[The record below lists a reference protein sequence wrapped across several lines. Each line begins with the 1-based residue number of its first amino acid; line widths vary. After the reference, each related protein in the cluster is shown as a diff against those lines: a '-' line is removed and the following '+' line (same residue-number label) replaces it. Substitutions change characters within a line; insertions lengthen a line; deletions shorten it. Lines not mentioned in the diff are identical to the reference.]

1 MTLKNSRFNSM
12 SKRLSIICL
21 LLLGAGALIWTE
33 VGSLTQVKTKNQL
46 EKIGDECAGIA
57 DNAVATMVAV
67 VEFQKLEIQGRKIHV
82 MRLCMAD
89 NGFQENPSW
98 LEYAKPIAQK
108 RAIQDG
114 LSLDEAL
121 ENLKRTDMMNFKAG
135 NHPLYW
141 RHLP

>member
-98 LEYAKPIAQK
+98 LEYAKPIAQGVSQFELTEEEEEAVRIASE
-108 RAIQDG
+108 RA
-114 LSLDEAL
+114 
-121 ENLKRTDMMNFKAG
+121 
-135 NHPLYW
+135 HPTFVPNS
-141 RHLP
+141 HKE

>member
-1 MTLKNSRFNSM
+1 M
-12 SKRLSIICL
+12 SKKLSIFFVL
-21 LLLGAGALIWTE
+21 LVGAGAIIWTE
-33 VGSLTQVKTKNQL
+33 VASLTQVKTKSQL

-89 NGFQENPSW
+89 NGYQENPSW

-108 RAIQDG
+108 RAIKDG

-121 ENLKRTDMMNFKAG
+121 EDLKRTDMMIFQQG
-135 NHPLYW
+135 RQPLYW
-141 RHLP
+141 RHTP